1 MFSLLVFDKLKWD
14 LINLG
19 VDIKSNQYFEIDFYC
34 KRDFTES
41 LEKILVMSSDGRL
54 ENVELESCIEI
65 DENCSFI
72 EVDENRDGAW
82 NVIFFRSYTY
92 S

>member
-19 VDIKSNQYFEIDFYC
+19 VDIKLNQYFETDFYC

-72 EVDENRDGAW
+72 EVDENWDGAW